1 MVYGQSALFLLLLFG
16 VLGCGILKGPN
27 GVPEPEDRTGFYP
40 TLRQVPHPDSTY
52 HLDRSFV
59 EVEPLW
65 SVGFV
70 DVRNGRLFRTAYRQT
85 YATLWSREVAMTWVA
100 ARVKQENMSRE
111 QARQLA
117 DEQAELQAKYLTIV
131 VHVFTNDRYR
141 DAFFAT
147 DLSRF
152 GFDFELRDD
161 RGNVYRPVGVE
172 LESLHPI
179 WSPSGGRLD
188 AFYRM
193 NVLRFARYQDGRDIL
208 SGVRRLTLSMRSVT
222 GPGFQLQFRWEIVP
236 ETLAASRKDA

>member
-1 MVYGQSALFLLLLFG
+1 MRAAILSLLFWG
-16 VLGCGILKGPN
+16 LGMGCGLLRSPG
-27 GVPEPEDRTGFYP
+27 GVPEPEERTGFYP
-40 TLRQVPHPDSTY
+40 TLRRVPHPDSTY
-52 HLDRSFV
+52 HLNLSFT

-70 DVRNGRLFRTAYRQT
+70 DIRNGRLFRTAYRQT
-85 YATLWSREVAMTWVA
+85 YATLWAREVAMTWVA
-100 ARVKQENMSRE
+100 ALVKQEQMTRE

-117 DEQAELQAKYLTIV
+117 DEQAELQSKYLTIV

-147 DLSRF
+147 DLNRF

-161 RGNVYRPVGVE
+161 RGQVYRPVSVE
-172 LESLHPI
+172 SESTHPI

-193 NVLRFARYQDGRDIL
+193 NVLRFARYQNGRDIL
-208 SGVRRLTLSMRSVT
+208 SGVRRLTLAMRSVT
-222 GPGFQLQFRWEIVP
+222 GPGFQLQFRWEIEP
-236 ETLAASRKDA
+236 KAFATARTDA